1 MSDSSITSDV
11 QLSVQTASIQA
22 SSSQLVNSLVKK
34 SEYAGFATSEFRKT
48 CELVEAGILD
58 AAERL
63 LTDLDSEKLR
73 LQFYATWK
81 EYDRLN
87 ALALKPL
94 KDYPKNKKVDKRMPP
109 AAIVREVYERDFWAR
124 RWCGTPVIAD
134 KPIKAMHKLFAVTF
148 YKGMT
153 NDSMHGLM
161 LSSRVSLDHVRPHSF
176 GGTNEIENLVTSCWP
191 CQFGRG
197 NDLIER
203 LGLSD
208 PRERDPIPS
217 DWDGCSRFKF

>member
-1 MSDSSITSDV
+1 MVDNK
-11 QLSVQTASIQA
+11 SIQDKSRA
-22 SSSQLVNSLVKK
+22 LLYSLVPQ
-34 SEYAGFATSEFRKT
+34 SEYARFAVGEFRNA
-48 CELVEAGILD
+48 CVLVEAGKLNE
-58 AAERL
+58 AESVL
-63 LTDLDSEKLR
+63 SNLDSDQLR
-73 LQFYATWK
+73 QQFYATWK

-94 KDYPKNKKVDKRMPP
+94 KDYPKIKKVDKRMPP
-109 AAIVREVYERDFWAR
+109 AAIVREVYERDFWAC

-134 KPIKAMHKLFAVTF
+134 KPIKAMHKQFPATF
-148 YKGMT
+148 YKGTT

-161 LSSRVSLDHVRPHSF
+161 LSSRVSLDHVLPHSF
-176 GGTNEIENLVTSCWP
+176 GGTNGIENLVTSCWP

-208 PRERDPIPS
+208 PREREPIPT
-217 DWDGCSRFKF
+217 DWDGCSTLKF

>member
-1 MSDSSITSDV
+1 MSDTNNDADI

-22 SSSQLVNSLVKK
+22 STSQLVNSLVEK
-34 SEYAGFATSEFRKT
+34 SEYAGFATSEFRKA
-48 CELVEAGILD
+48 CKLVEAGILD
-58 AAERL
+58 EAEKL
-63 LTDLDSEKLR
+63 LTDLASEKLR
-73 LQFYATWK
+73 IQFYATWK

-94 KDYPKNKKVDKRMPP
+94 KDYPKIKKVDKRMPP
-109 AAIVREVYERDFWAR
+109 AAIVREVYERDFWAC

-134 KPIKAMHKLFAVTF
+134 KPIKAMHKLFPVTF
-148 YKGMT
+148 YKGTT

-161 LSSRVSLDHVRPHSF
+161 LSSRVSLDHVLPHSF

>member
-1 MSDSSITSDV
+1 MSDSS
-11 QLSVQTASIQA
+11 
-22 SSSQLVNSLVKK
+22 SSSDHVLSGSSPFGPATALHLVNSLVEQ
-34 SEYAGFATSEFRKT
+34 SDYARYATGEFRKA
-48 CELVEAGILD
+48 CDLAVDKKFED
-58 AAERL
+58 ANEVLAS
-63 LTDLDSEKLR
+63 LDSDKLR

-87 ALALKPL
+87 SEALKPL
-94 KDYPKNKKVDKRMPP
+94 NHYPKIKKVDKRMPP
-109 AAIVREVYERDFWAR
+109 AAVVREVYERDFWTC
-124 RWCGTPVIAD
+124 RWCDTPVIAE
-134 KPIKAMHKLFAVTF
+134 KPIKAMHKLFPLTF
-148 YKGMT
+148 EKGTT

-208 PRERDPIPS
+208 PRDREPIAS
-217 DWDGCSRFKF
+217 DWDDCSRFKF

>member
-1 MSDSSITSDV
+1 MSDSNNSSDDMLLGSIPFERENS
-11 QLSVQTASIQA
+11 LH
-22 SSSQLVNSLVKK
+22 LVNSLVEQ
-34 SEYAGFATSEFRKT
+34 SDYARFATGEFRKA
-48 CELVEAGILD
+48 CDLAEDKKFE
-58 AAERL
+58 AAEEVL
-63 LTDLDSEKLR
+63 VSLNSDKLR

-81 EYDRLN
+81 EYHRLN
-87 ALALKPL
+87 SEAVKPL
-94 KDYPKNKKVDKRMPP
+94 SHYPKMKKVDKRMPP
-109 AAIVREVYERDFWAR
+109 AAVVREVYERDFWAC
-124 RWCGTPVIAD
+124 RWCNTPIIAD
-134 KPIKAMHKLFAVTF
+134 KPIKAMHKLFPLTF
-148 YKGMT
+148 EKGNT

-208 PRERDPIPS
+208 PRNREPIPS

>member
-1 MSDSSITSDV
+1 MSDSNKGADV
-11 QLSVQTASIQA
+11 QLSVQTASMQA
-22 SSSQLVNSLVKK
+22 SPSQLANSLVKK
-34 SEYAGFATSEFRKT
+34 SEYAGFATSEFRKA

-58 AAERL
+58 EAEKL
-63 LTDLDSEKLR
+63 LVDLDSAKLR

-81 EYDRLN
+81 EYDHLN
-87 ALALKPL
+87 KEAMKPL
-94 KDYPKNKKVDKRMPP
+94 SQYPKVKKVGKRMPP
-109 AAIVREVYERDFWAR
+109 AAIVREVYERDFWAC

-134 KPIKAMHKLFAVTF
+134 KPIKAMHKLFPATF
-148 YKGMT
+148 YKGTT

-161 LSSRVSLDHVRPHSF
+161 LSSRVSLDHVLPHSF
-176 GGTNEIENLVTSCWP
+176 GGTNDIENLVTSCWP

-208 PRERDPIPS
+208 PREREPIPT
-217 DWDGCSRFKF
+217 DWDGCSTLRF

>member
-1 MSDSSITSDV
+1 MSGSSNDANV
-11 QLSVQTASIQA
+11 QLLVQTASIQA
-22 SSSQLVNSLVKK
+22 SSSQLANSLVEK
-34 SEYAGFATSEFRKT
+34 SEYAGFTTSEFRKA

-58 AAERL
+58 EAEKL
-63 LTDLDSEKLR
+63 LVDLDSEKLR

-94 KDYPKNKKVDKRMPP
+94 KDYPKIKKVNKRMPP
-109 AAIVREVYERDFWAR
+109 AAIVREVYERDFWAC
-124 RWCGTPVIAD
+124 RWCDTPVIAD
-134 KPIKAMHKLFAVTF
+134 KPIKAVHKLFPATF
-148 YKGMT
+148 HKGTT

-161 LSSRVSLDHVRPHSF
+161 LSSRVSLDHVLPHSF

-203 LGLSD
+203 LGLID